1 MRSAEERTAAPIPG
15 GGPASPKHPD
25 GIRQPIRGAADTLS
39 KVLPDSL
46 QAIQLVAARLGS
58 LIDRVV
64 FLGGAVAGLLVTDP
78 DASTPRPTRDVDIV
92 VTVAWLEYHAEGGLR
107 AQLLERGF
115 REVLD
120 EGVICRWSVEG
131 VSVDIMDA
139 TGQLF
144 GFTNRWYRSSFA
156 EARDHDI
163 GDGLMIR
170 LISPACFLATKL
182 AAFADRGDG
191 DFQASHDIEDIVSV
205 VNGRAMIEEDV
216 RSSPPD
222 VRSYVAIELQRLLA
236 TPAFVEALAGHLSG
250 DAASQEEVTRVLERL
265 HKLASLR

>member
-1 MRSAEERTAAPIPG
+1 M
-15 GGPASPKHPD
+15 
-25 GIRQPIRGAADTLS
+25 
-39 KVLPDSL
+39 LPDSL

-78 DASTPRPTRDVDIV
+78 DASKPRPTRDVDIV
-92 VTVAWLEYHAEGGLR
+92 VAVAWLEYHAEGGLR

-120 EGVICRWSVEG
+120 EGVICRWSIDG

-144 GFTNRWYRSSFA
+144 GFTNRWYLSSFA
-156 EARDHDI
+156 EARNHDI
-163 GDGLMIR
+163 GDGLTIR

-182 AAFADRGDG
+182 AAFADRGEG
-191 DFQASHDIEDIVSV
+191 DFQASRDIEDIVSV
-205 VNGRAMIEEDV
+205 VNGRATIEEDV
-216 RSSPPD
+216 RDSPAD
-222 VRSYVAIELQRLLA
+222 VRGYVAIEIRRLLA
-236 TPAFVEALAGHLSG
+236 TTAFVDALPCHLSG
-250 DAASQEEVTRVLERL
+250 DLASQELLTHVLDHLR
-265 HKLASLR
+265 KLASLR